1 MTVHMAAAEAAQRLK
16 DQTERML
23 ALPETTLATQWAAAW
38 ETLEAAFA
46 DAIRAAQDPTTGA
59 APGWRIL
66 QTNRTHEALQH
77 AREKLEELLAE
88 YAGITA
94 DITIPD
100 AINSALDAHA
110 RMVKT
115 QLPLTYAL
123 SHTLNT
129 ITPEEI
135 DWMVHRTTQRITTH
149 TLRLPEEI
157 ETKLKHA
164 LIRGTATGENPEETA
179 RQLLKQVGD
188 TFKGGLPRAT
198 MIARTETHD
207 AQRHATQQWE
217 KSNTDIL
224 EGWVWVAALDKRTC
238 PACIAM
244 HGTTHPTT
252 EPGPNDHNRGRCTRV
267 PKTKPWA
274 QLGINQ
280 TDTAPK
286 IQTGEEWYRSLTPQA
301 QADILGAQR
310 AHLINTGQIPFTALA
325 QRTTNPGWRDT
336 ITQRPLR
343 DLKQKAKNA

>member
-66 QTNRTHEALQH
+66 QANRTHEALQH

-94 DITIPD
+94 GITIPD
-100 AINSALDAHA
+100 AISSALDAHA

-129 ITPEEI
+129 ISPEEI
-135 DWMVHRTTQRITTH
+135 DWMVRRATQRITTH
-149 TLRLPEEI
+149 TLRLPAEI

-238 PACIAM
+238 
-244 HGTTHPTT
+244 
-252 EPGPNDHNRGRCTRV
+252 
-267 PKTKPWA
+267 
-274 QLGINQ
+274 
-280 TDTAPK
+280 TAPK

-336 ITQRPLR
+336 ITQRPLS